1 MGNKIRIAIDGPS
14 GAGKST
20 IAKRVAKRLGI
31 DYIDTGAMY
40 RAVGYKILE
49 KQIDLKDTESLTGL
63 LAETDIDFVNGNIIL
78 DGEIVNEKIRTHE
91 ISKIASDASALQA
104 VRDKLVALQ
113 KKMGQAKSVVMDGR
127 DIGTNVLEDAEFK
140 FFMTAS
146 ASERAQ
152 RRWLE
157 LAEKGE
163 KADLAQVE
171 ADIIQRDHNDS
182 TRKLNPLKKAEDAI
196 ELDTTGMTIEEV
208 TNKPDVTFLYSHK
221 RKLGD
226 FFIYIWL

>member
-208 TNKPDVTFLYSHK
+208 TNKILEVIKWQP
-221 RKLGD
+221 
-226 FFIYIWL
+226 

>member
-1 MGNKIRIAIDGPS
+1 MANKIRIAIDGPS

-20 IAKRVAKRLGI
+20 IAKRVAKLMGI

-40 RAVGYKILE
+40 RAIGCKILQNDIRLDDRE
-49 KQIDLKDTESLTGL
+49 ALVQLLSQTE
-63 LAETDIDFVNGNIIL
+63 IDFSSGNIIL
-78 DGEIVNEKIRTHE
+78 DGEIVNDKIRTPE
-91 ISKIASDASALQA
+91 VSKMASDCSALPE
-104 VRDKLVALQ
+104 VREKLVALQ
-113 KKMGQAKSVVMDGR
+113 KKMGQVKSVVMDGR
-127 DIGTNVLEDAEFK
+127 DIGTNVLTDAEFK

-146 ASERAQ
+146 SAERAQ

-157 LAEKGE
+157 LSEKGE
-163 KADLAQVE
+163 NVDLAQVE

-208 TNKPDVTFLYSHK
+208 TQKILEVVKWQS
-221 RKLGD
+221 
-226 FFIYIWL
+226 

>member
-20 IAKRVAKRLGI
+20 IAKRVAQQMGI

-40 RAVGYKILE
+40 RAIGYKILQNKISLNDGE
-49 KQIDLKDTESLTGL
+49 AMKRFLAQTE
-63 LAETDIDFVNGNIIL
+63 IDFNAGSIVL
-78 DGEIVNEKIRTHE
+78 DGEIVNDKIRTPE
-91 ISKIASDASALQA
+91 VSRMASDCSALPE
-104 VRDKLVALQ
+104 VREKLVALQ
-113 KKMGQAKSVVMDGR
+113 RKMGQIKSVVMDGR
-127 DIGTNVLEDAEFK
+127 DIGTNVLTDAEYK
-140 FFMTAS
+140 FFITAS
-146 ASERAQ
+146 SAERAQ

-157 LAEKGE
+157 LKEKGE
-163 KADLAQVE
+163 TADLLQVE

-208 TNKPDVTFLYSHK
+208 TERILEVIKWQS
-221 RKLGD
+221 
-226 FFIYIWL
+226 

>member
-1 MGNKIRIAIDGPS
+1 MENKIRIAIDGPS

-20 IAKRVAKRLGI
+20 IAKRIAKLLGI

-40 RAVGYKILE
+40 RAIGYKIL
-49 KQIDLKDTESLTGL
+49 QNHIDLDDKEALLKMLAQTE
-63 LAETDIDFVNGNIIL
+63 IDFASGNIIL
-78 DGEIVNEKIRTHE
+78 DAEIVNDKIRTPE
-91 ISKIASDASALQA
+91 VSKMASDCSALHE
-104 VRDKLVALQ
+104 VREKLVALQ

-127 DIGTNVLEDAEFK
+127 DIGTNVLTDAEFK

-146 ASERAQ
+146 SAERAQ

-157 LAEKGE
+157 LKEKGE
-163 KADLAQVE
+163 NVDLDQVE

-196 ELDTTGMTIEEV
+196 ELDTTGLTIEEV
-208 TNKPDVTFLYSHK
+208 TQKILEVMKWQS
-221 RKLGD
+221 
-226 FFIYIWL
+226 